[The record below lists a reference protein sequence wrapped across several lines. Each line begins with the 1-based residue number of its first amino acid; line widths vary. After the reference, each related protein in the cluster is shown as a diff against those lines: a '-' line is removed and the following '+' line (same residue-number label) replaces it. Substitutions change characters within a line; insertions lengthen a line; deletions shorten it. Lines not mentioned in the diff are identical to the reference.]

1 MFKNYFKT
9 AFRNLLRNKIYSVI
23 NILGLSMGL
32 ACGMLII
39 LYVKDEVSYDRFHDN
54 MNSIYRISSIN
65 YNTDGKTE
73 GTNGYSGYL
82 QGPRFAANVSGIKAF
97 TRVQSDMKDVKNG
110 ENIKA
115 WEIHQV
121 DSAFFSIFSF
131 PLLSGNP
138 KTALLAPDAVVI
150 TEDVAKEQFGTK
162 DALGKILMM
171 KGGDEQFKPYTVT
184 GIAKRTPQN
193 SSLKFKILM
202 PIRPSA
208 QEEANDENWFN
219 FFLNTFVVLEPGADR
234 SQVEALMQ
242 KIYTANSA
250 DAFERQQKQ
259 YGPLGKTVYQLQ
271 PLNELHLSTKYRA
284 DNGLTDASNPVFSYI
299 LSGIAAFILLIA
311 CINFINLTI
320 ARSLKRAKEIGIR
333 KVVGGDRKQLIM
345 QFMGESFILSTA
357 AFILALILVQLSLPV
372 FNELSNKSLAINYLF
387 DANLVGGYM
396 LLFFLTGFLAGFYPS
411 LVLSG
416 YNPVKVLYNRFTLSG
431 KNYLQKGLVILQFT
445 LASFLII
452 GTITIYCQF
461 QYLTT
466 RQLGYDD
473 SNLVMLKHNR
483 IPYLR
488 ADALR
493 AELMRNAAI
502 TDVTFK
508 NQGSWMT
515 TAKVNGEQMVNFNYE
530 TIDEKYLPLLKIP
543 IVKGRNFSKAFPS
556 DSTHSILVNEAFVKE
571 AGWKDPIGQQV
582 DFWYNEGEKYT
593 VVGVVQ
599 DYHYASLT
607 QKIGIQLF
615 TMKNRNEYGKTFVK
629 IKPGQETTALR
640 HIAAA
645 YKKYFPLSPY
655 EYTFMNEENRKSYES
670 EAKWKQIILFSA
682 ILTIFISCIGLFGLS
697 VLSAEKR
704 TKEIG
709 IRKVLGASVAGVVT
723 ILSTDFLKLVV
734 ISLVLAIPLAWMAGN
749 KWLENYPYRITLS
762 WWMFAMAA
770 FAVVSIALMTVSF
783 YAVKAAVANPVKS
796 LGRGE

>member
-1 MFKNYFKT
+1 
-9 AFRNLLRNKIYSVI
+9 
-23 NILGLSMGL
+23 MGL

-54 MNSIYRISSIN
+54 LHNIYRISSVQ
-65 YNTDGKTE
+65 YNTDGKRE
-73 GTNGYSGYL
+73 GANGYSGYL
-82 QGPRFAANVSGIKAF
+82 QGPRFAANVPGIKSF
-97 TRVQSDMKDVKNG
+97 TRVQSDMRDIKNG
-110 ENIKA
+110 EHIKA

-121 DSAFFSIFSF
+121 DSAFFSVFSF

-162 DALGKILMM
+162 DALGKVLLM
-171 KGGDEQFKPYTVT
+171 KWGDEQFKPYTVT
-184 GIAKRTPQN
+184 GVAKRTPQN
-193 SSLKFKILM
+193 SSLKFKILL

-219 FFLNTFVVLEPGADR
+219 FFLNTFVVLGPGADR
-234 SQVEALMQ
+234 SQVEANMQ
-242 KIYTANSA
+242 QIYTSNSA
-250 DAFERQQKQ
+250 NAFERQQKQ

-271 PLNELHLSTKYRA
+271 PLSELHLSTKYRA

-299 LSGIAAFILLIA
+299 LSGIAGFILLIA

-333 KVVGGDRKQLIM
+333 KVVGGDRRQLIV
-345 QFMGESFILSTA
+345 QFMGESFILSTT

-372 FNELSNKSLAINYLF
+372 FNELSNKSLAISYLF
-387 DANLVGGYM
+387 DVKLAGGYV
-396 LLFFLTGFLAGFYPS
+396 LLFFTTGFLAGFYPS

-431 KNYLQKGLVILQFT
+431 RNYLQKGLVILQFT

-452 GTITIYCQF
+452 STITIYCQF
-461 QYLTT
+461 RYLTT

-473 SNLVMLKHNR
+473 KDLVMLKHNR

-493 AELMRNAAI
+493 AELMSNTAI
-502 TDVTFK
+502 ADVSFK
-508 NQGSWMT
+508 NQGTWMT
-515 TAKVNGEQMVNFNYE
+515 TAKVNGEQMMNFVYE
-530 TIDEKYLPLLKIP
+530 TVDEKYLPLLKIP
-543 IVKGRNFSKAFPS
+543 VVQGRNFSKAFPS
-556 DSTHSILVNEAFVKE
+556 DSTHSVLVNEAFVKE

-582 DFWYNEGEKYT
+582 NFWYNEGEKYT
-593 VVGVVQ
+593 VVGVVK

-615 TMKNRNEYGKTFVK
+615 TMKNSNEYGRTFVK
-629 IKPGQETTALR
+629 IKPGQETTALK

-645 YKKYFPLSPY
+645 YKKYFPLNPY
-655 EYTFMNEENRKSYES
+655 EYTFMNEENRKNYES

-709 IRKVLGASVAGVVT
+709 IRKVLGASVAAVVT
-723 ILSTDFLKLVV
+723 ILSTDFLKLVL
-734 ISLVLAIPLAWMAGN
+734 ISLVLAIPLAWMASN

-770 FAVVSIALMTVSF
+770 LTVVGIALMTVSF
-783 YAVKAAVANPVKS
+783 YAVKAAVADPVKS
-796 LGRGE
+796 LKRE

>member
-9 AFRNLLRNKIYSVI
+9 AFRNLLRNKIYSGI

-54 MNSIYRISSIN
+54 LNNIYRISAVQ
-65 YNTDGKTE
+65 YNVEGKRE
-73 GTNGYSGYL
+73 GAMGYSGYL
-82 QGPRFAANVSGIKAF
+82 QGPRFAANVPGIKGF
-97 TRVQSDMKDVKNG
+97 TRIERDMRDIKNG
-110 ENIKA
+110 EEIKA
-115 WEIHQV
+115 CEIHLA

-138 KTALLAPDAVVI
+138 KTALLNPDAVVI

-162 DALGKILMM
+162 DALGKVLMM
-171 KGGDEQFKPYTVT
+171 KRGEDQFKPYTVT
-184 GIAKRTPQN
+184 GVAKRIPQN
-193 SSLKFKILM
+193 SSLKFKILA

-208 QEEANDENWFN
+208 QDEGNDENWFN
-219 FFLNTFVVLEPGADR
+219 FFLNTFVILDPGADR
-234 SQVEALMQ
+234 SQVEARMDQ
-242 KIYTANSA
+242 VYTANSA
-250 DAFERQQKQ
+250 AAHERQEKQ
-259 YGPLGKTVYQLQ
+259 YGPIGKTVYQLQ
-271 PLNELHLSTKYRA
+271 PLNELHLSKTFRA
-284 DNGLTDASNPVFSYI
+284 DNGLTDASDPLFSYI

-320 ARSLKRAKEIGIR
+320 ARSVKRAKEIGIR
-333 KVVGGDRKQLIM
+333 KVVGGDRTQLIM

-357 AFILALILVQLSLPV
+357 AFMLALIFVQLSLPV
-372 FNELSNKSLAINYLF
+372 FNELSNKALAISYLF
-387 DANLVGGYM
+387 DVKLVGGYL
-396 LLFFLTGFLAGFYPS
+396 LLFLTTGFLAGFYPS

-416 YNPVKVLYNRFTLSG
+416 FNPVKVLYNRFTLSG

-461 QYLTT
+461 RYLTT

-473 SNLVMLKHNR
+473 KDLVILRHNR

-488 ADALR
+488 ADAFR
-493 AELMRNAAI
+493 EELMRTSAVA
-502 TDVTFK
+502 DVAFK
-508 NQGSWMT
+508 NEGSWAT
-515 TAKVNGEQMVNFNYE
+515 TAKVNGEQTLGFSYE
-530 TIDEKYLPLLKIP
+530 TVDEKYLPLLKIP
-543 IVKGRNFSKAFPS
+543 VVKGRNFSRAFPS
-556 DSTHSILVNEAFVKE
+556 DSTNAVLVNEAFVKA

-582 DFWYNEGEKYT
+582 NFWYNQDEKYT
-593 VVGVVQ
+593 VVGVVK
-599 DYHYASLT
+599 DYHYIDMK
-607 QKIGIQLF
+607 QKITEQLF
-615 TMKNRNEYGKTFVK
+615 TMKNRNQYGTTFVK
-629 IKPGQETTALR
+629 IKPGQATAALA
-640 HIAAA
+640 HIATA

-655 EYTFMNEENRKSYES
+655 EYTFMNEENLKRYES

-709 IRKVLGASVAGVVT
+709 IRKVLGASVAAVVT
-723 ILSTDFLKLVV
+723 ILSTDFLKLVI
-734 ISLVLAIPLAWMAGN
+734 ISLVLAMPLAWMASN

-762 WWMFAMAA
+762 WWIFATAA
-770 FAVVSIALMTVSF
+770 FLVAGVALMTVSF
-783 YAVKAAVANPVKS
+783 YAVKAAVADPVKS
-796 LGRGE
+796 LKGE